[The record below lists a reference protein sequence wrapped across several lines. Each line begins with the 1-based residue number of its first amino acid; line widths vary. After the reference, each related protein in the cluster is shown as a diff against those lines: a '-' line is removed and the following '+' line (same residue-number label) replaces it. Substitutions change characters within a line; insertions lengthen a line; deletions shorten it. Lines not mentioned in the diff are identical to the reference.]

1 MRDCD
6 GCTLCCHFA
15 RVVELKKKE
24 NVLCKYCVNKSCSI
38 YEFRPAE
45 CATYYCEWALENT
58 PEELKP
64 DKIGIMFEKVSEDVL
79 GVFIV
84 KEKES
89 TWLTPEVQK
98 FCDEQVEKGIS
109 LITNTRL
116 LKLSGTKTEENVLED
131 IGKRLNGRNI

>member
-1 MRDCD
+1 
-6 GCTLCCHFA
+6 
-15 RVVELKKKE
+15 
-24 NVLCKYCVNKSCSI
+24 
-38 YEFRPAE
+38 
-45 CATYYCEWALENT
+45 
-58 PEELKP
+58 
-64 DKIGIMFEKVSEDVL
+64 MFEKVSEDVL

-84 KEKES
+84 KEKKS

-98 FCDEQVEKGIS
+98 FCDEQVENGIS